1 MKLPEISSCSWE
13 RDPGEY
19 SKHELHPEM
28 SLLTWFRT
36 GVRFSSPPPEKS
48 TRSRAF
54 FNEIRPCGREKSASQ
69 VKSAARVNSGST
81 PGGWISFHHE
91 AKPNDFTKGASL

>member
-36 GVRFSSPPPEKS
+36 GVRFSSPPPEKKQAAKKA
-48 TRSRAF
+48 AF
-54 FNEIRPCGREKSASQ
+54 CFFYQYSEQDLKR
-69 VKSAARVNSGST
+69 
-81 PGGWISFHHE
+81 
-91 AKPNDFTKGASL
+91 